1 MTITTTSAPGAVQ
14 LSSSAGA
21 STSSTNAFQT
31 ASKETEPDRVP
42 AICKA
47 QAGGH
52 RVTRRTLMNIAI
64 NAGALVAAPSVAVA
78 TPVASQEAS
87 SAVVDYSAMLT
98 RAEYCVECL
107 RTRYVGDG
115 WKIDE
120 EAAKRTLQYFRSQA
134 EGQPENDEEW
144 QAAVAFIGSHG
155 QSLDW
160 ILRGEPG
167 VMICRAAASSDRARS
182 SKFVVQPKTSSPA
195 LKAVERYRTAEKQF
209 GRAWE
214 KFDDARGEAEERF
227 GRQPIAL
234 IHWRNYYIGG
244 PEIENR
250 REDLLRLGEED
261 PAIIEQEYQ
270 DAKKRYRR
278 ALKAEKDWEKQVGIE
293 HLSKAVDL
301 ARAQLMA
308 AENLLGSVDLKST
321 WDAAAIIDAV
331 CESSRY
337 SEGSLE
343 KWEWN
348 ALRRAT
354 KFLKRAN
361 STEVVAA

>member
-1 MTITTTSAPGAVQ
+1 MTTITTSAPGADQ
-14 LSSSAGA
+14 LSSRIDV
-21 STSSTNAFQT
+21 STSPATASQT
-31 ASKETEPDRVP
+31 AGKETEPDRVP
-42 AICKA
+42 ATCKA

-64 NAGALVAAPSVAVA
+64 NAGALVAAPPIAVA
-78 TPVASQEAS
+78 TSGALQEGS

-98 RAEYCVECL
+98 RAEHCVECL
-107 RTRYVGDG
+107 RTRYVCDG
-115 WKIDE
+115 WKMDE
-120 EAAKRTLQYFRSQA
+120 EAAKRMLQYFRSQA

-144 QAAVAFIGSHG
+144 RAAVDFIGSHG

-167 VMICRAAASSDRARS
+167 VMICREAASSDRAHS
-182 SKFVVQPKTSSPA
+182 SKLAVQQSSPA

-209 GRAWE
+209 DRAWR
-214 KFDDARGEAEERF
+214 KFDEARGEATKRF
-227 GRQPIAL
+227 GWQPIAL
-234 IHWRNYYIGG
+234 IHWRNYHIGG
-244 PEIENR
+244 SEIEQR
-250 REDLLRLGEED
+250 RDDLLRLGEED

-270 DAKKRYRR
+270 DAKRRCRR

-293 HLSKAVDL
+293 HLSKTVDL
-301 ARAQLMA
+301 TRAQLMA
-308 AENLLGSVDLKST
+308 AEQLLRSVDLKST
-321 WDAAAIIDAV
+321 RDAAAIIDAL
-331 CESSRY
+331 CESARF

-354 KFLKRAN
+354 KFLKRAT